1 MASAGENDEKD
12 TTAKAAE
19 EQGGGL
25 DGLSVSM
32 AALGTIES
40 DFHNAMVNLSA
51 EDNLERFRLEYEK
64 LHRALKKSHESEKRL
79 IKKCTDLNSEIVAN
93 ATKVQTALKLSQ
105 EDQNTI
111 VALKKEIEKAWKMV
125 DAAHEK
131 ETRAKETIQQ
141 LKKEIANLALLVE
154 QGAGI
159 TVGQENTV
167 RDLIRIKDE
176 LAKDRDLLQN
186 QNMSLKSELT
196 TKIEEIR
203 KLQADY
209 TQKEDQHTT
218 LTEKYGLVK
227 RDLET
232 EVKKRERNDKELK
245 ELNLVLQNRLADIRQ
260 KTLLIGQGY
269 ENIQRLEHM
278 LKDEKTRT
286 DRFVKEFDAL
296 NNQLEANKK
305 SLEEEIAAN
314 ANLMSQNTQAK
325 AELNLKEYEI
335 SQLKAAQQKLIKM
348 KDNQQKALKKIDN
361 EKQEVERSK
370 DQLRNTIASL
380 DRQIEQMKRQED
392 NDRKDKDE
400 LQRERDI
407 LNRHYLKSQGD
418 KQFLESDLKVLDNKR
433 RNLEQELSGHRQ
445 EANTQR
451 KLIYSLEQEIE
462 KYSSKASEATTKFH
476 QAMEEVKISQMK
488 VIDYQKQIDEANTK
502 LKVQQNLYE
511 QVRSDRNLYSKN
523 LIEAQDEINEM
534 KRKFKIMSHQIEQ
547 LKEEIGQKEKAL
559 VNEHY
564 AQKKM
569 EKQLEQLKNRIQ
581 ILENAKETQ
590 TRKILGLDQEI
601 HQLGQ
606 IITDCDAERAK
617 QRKKLNHVMNER
629 DILGTQLIR
638 RNDELA
644 LLYEKIRI
652 QQSTLN
658 KGEIQYRDRLV
669 DIRMLR
675 LKIQELK
682 RNLHITQARVR
693 NVEELKKQINTLQRQ
708 LMHERNKVKALSE
721 ELENPMNVHR
731 WRKLEGSDPKEH
743 EMIQKIQTLQ
753 KRLISKQEECVEKDL
768 LIQEKEKLY
777 LELKNILSR
786 QPGPEVAE
794 QLNIYHE
801 NLRKRN
807 LQMKRMAAEL
817 NMSSTQTS
825 NHKYEIEKL
834 TRQLHDTKKKYYEQ
848 KSRNHLLNQ
857 ERTLVDQSNKEVGTF
872 PLQHPPGQARFAGG
886 GYSLST

>member
-1 MASAGENDEKD
+1 MEDDKGEKKVMMDEMGVSTAALQSIEKD
-12 TTAKAAE
+12 FQE
-19 EQGGGL
+19 
-25 DGLSVSM
+25 VM
-32 AALGTIES
+32 AA
-40 DFHNAMVNLSA
+40 LSA

-64 LHRALKKSHESEKRL
+64 LHRALKQSHESEKRL
-79 IKKCTDLNSEIVAN
+79 IKRCTELNADIVAN

-111 VALKKEIEKAWKMV
+111 VALKKEIERAWKMV

-141 LKKEIANLALLVE
+141 LKKEISNLAQLVE

-167 RDLIRIKDE
+167 RDLIRIKDD
-176 LAKDRDLLQN
+176 LAKDRDLLFN
-186 QNMSLKSELT
+186 QTTSLKQELSS
-196 TKIEEIR
+196 KVEEIR
-203 KLQADY
+203 KLQAEG
-209 TQKEDQHTT
+209 TQKDEQ
-218 LTEKYGLVK
+218 LAQLNERCANLK
-227 RDLET
+227 RDYDGEMR
-232 EVKKRERNDKELK
+232 KRERNDKKLNELS
-245 ELNLVLQNRLADIRQ
+245 LVLQNRLGDIRQ
-260 KTLLIGQGY
+260 KTILIAQGI
-269 ENIQRLEHM
+269 ENIQRLEHN
-278 LKDEKTRT
+278 LKEEKART
-286 DRFVKEFDAL
+286 DRFVKEFDSL

-314 ANLMSQNTQAK
+314 AALAAQNTQLK
-325 AELNLKEYEI
+325 ADLNLKDYEI
-335 SQLKAAQQKLIKM
+335 SQLKAAQQKLIKT
-348 KDNQQKALKKIDN
+348 KDNQQKVIKKLEM
-361 EKQEVERSK
+361 EKQDVERSK
-370 DQLRNTIASL
+370 EQLRNTIATL

-392 NDRKDKDE
+392 HDRKAMDE

-407 LNRHYLKSQGD
+407 LNRHYLKAQGE
-418 KQFLESDLKVLDNKR
+418 KHNLEGEMKVVENKR
-433 RNLEQELSGHRQ
+433 KNLEQELSGHRD
-445 EANTQR
+445 EANKQR
-451 KLIYSLEQEIE
+451 KVIYNLKQDQE
-462 KYSSKASEATTKFH
+462 KYASKASEASTKYH

-488 VIDYQKQIDEANTK
+488 VVDYQKQIDEANSK

-534 KRKFKIMSHQIEQ
+534 RRKFKIMNHQILQ

-569 EKQLEQLKNRIQ
+569 EKHLEQLKNKIQ
-581 ILENAKETQ
+581 TLETAKETQ
-590 TRKILGLDQEI
+590 ARKILGLDQEMQ
-601 HQLGQ
+601 QLSQ
-606 IITDCDAERAK
+606 IISDCDAERAK

-675 LKIQELK
+675 LRIQELK
-682 RNLHITQARVR
+682 RNLHITQAKVR
-693 NVEELKKQINTLQRQ
+693 NVEELKKQINSLQRQ

-731 WRKLEGSDPKEH
+731 WRKLEGSDPREH

-753 KRLISKQEECVEKDL
+753 KRLIAKTEECVEKDL

-777 LELKNILSR
+777 VELKNILAR

-807 LQMKRMAAEL
+807 MQMKRMASEL
-817 NMSSTQTS
+817 NMSSTQMS
-825 NHKYEIEKL
+825 NYKYEVERL
-834 TRQLHDTKKKYYEQ
+834 TRELQETKKKFYEQ

-857 ERTLVDQSNKEVGTF
+857 EKMLTMQKNKEGSY
-872 PLQHPPGQARFAGG
+872 PLQHPPGQTRFAGG
-886 GYSLST
+886 GYSLTT

>member
-1 MASAGENDEKD
+1 MATVGENDDKD
-12 TTAKAAE
+12 ATAKPSE

-79 IKKCTDLNSEIVAN
+79 IKKCTDLNGEIVAN

-186 QNMSLKSELT
+186 QGMSLKNELS
-196 TKIEEIR
+196 TKVEEIR
-203 KLQADY
+203 KLQIDY
-209 TQKEDQHTT
+209 TQKEELHTT
-218 LTEKYGLVK
+218 LTEKYSLAK

-269 ENIQRLEHM
+269 DSIQRLEHM
-278 LKDEKTRT
+278 LKDEKNRT
-286 DRFVKEFDAL
+286 DRFVKEFDTL

-325 AELNLKEYEI
+325 AELNLKDYEI
-335 SQLKAAQQKLIKM
+335 AQLKGAQQKLIKM
-348 KDNQQKALKKIDN
+348 KDNQQKSLKKMDG
-361 EKQEVERSK
+361 EKQEIERSK

-380 DRQIEQMKRQED
+380 DRQIDQMKRQED
-392 NDRKDKDE
+392 HDRKDKDE

-407 LNRHYLKSQGD
+407 LNRHYLKSQGE
-418 KQFLESDLKVLDNKR
+418 KQHLESDLKVLDNKR

-451 KLIYSLEQEIE
+451 KLVYSLEQEIE

-488 VIDYQKQIDEANTK
+488 VIDFQKQIDEANNK

-581 ILENAKETQ
+581 SLETAKETQ
-590 TRKILGLDQEI
+590 VCYFYIF
-601 HQLGQ
+601 
-606 IITDCDAERAK
+606 
-617 QRKKLNHVMNER
+617 
-629 DILGTQLIR
+629 
-638 RNDELA
+638 
-644 LLYEKIRI
+644 
-652 QQSTLN
+652 
-658 KGEIQYRDRLV
+658 
-669 DIRMLR
+669 LR
-675 LKIQELK
+675 Y
-682 RNLHITQARVR
+682 
-693 NVEELKKQINTLQRQ
+693 KKQQQQQQHHQTR
-708 LMHERNKVKALSE
+708 HVKS
-721 ELENPMNVHR
+721 
-731 WRKLEGSDPKEH
+731 
-743 EMIQKIQTLQ
+743 
-753 KRLISKQEECVEKDL
+753 
-768 LIQEKEKLY
+768 
-777 LELKNILSR
+777 
-786 QPGPEVAE
+786 
-794 QLNIYHE
+794 
-801 NLRKRN
+801 
-807 LQMKRMAAEL
+807 
-817 NMSSTQTS
+817 
-825 NHKYEIEKL
+825 
-834 TRQLHDTKKKYYEQ
+834 
-848 KSRNHLLNQ
+848 
-857 ERTLVDQSNKEVGTF
+857 
-872 PLQHPPGQARFAGG
+872 
-886 GYSLST
+886 

>member
-1 MASAGENDEKD
+1 MSAPSEEPDKTKDGDEKG
-12 TTAKAAE
+12 A
-19 EQGGGL
+19 
-25 DGLSVSM
+25 DGLGVSM
-32 AALGTIES
+32 AALGTIEN
-40 DFHNAMVNLSA
+40 DFHTAMVNLSA
-51 EDNLERFRLEYEK
+51 EDNLDRFRLEYEK

-79 IKKCTDLNSEIVAN
+79 IKKCTDLNAEIVAN
-93 ATKVQTALKLSQ
+93 AHKVQTALKLSQ

-111 VALKKEIEKAWKMV
+111 VTLKKEIEKAWKMV

-141 LKKEIANLALLVE
+141 LKKEITGLAVLVE

-167 RDLIRIKDE
+167 RDLIRIKED
-176 LAKDRDLLQN
+176 LAKDRDVLQN
-186 QNMSLKSELT
+186 QNNSLKLELNSRM
-196 TKIEEIR
+196 EEIR
-203 KLQADY
+203 KLQLDFG
-209 TQKEDQHTT
+209 QKEEAHQN
-218 LTEKYGLVK
+218 LQEKFTNTK
-227 RDLET
+227 RDLEA
-232 EVKKRERNDKELK
+232 ELKKREKHENELK
-245 ELNLVLQNRLADIRQ
+245 QLNLVLQHRAQDLKQRS
-260 KTLLIGQGY
+260 LLIAQGVD
-269 ENIQRLEHM
+269 NIQRLEHN
-278 LKDEKTRT
+278 LKEEKARSE
-286 DRFVKEFDAL
+286 RFAKELDSL
-296 NNQLEANKK
+296 TNQLESNKK
-305 SLEEEIAAN
+305 SLEEEV
-314 ANLMSQNTQAK
+314 SQNNALQQQNTTHK
-325 AELNLKEYEI
+325 AELGHKEYEVA
-335 SQLKAAQQKLIKM
+335 QLKAQVQKLIKT
-348 KDNQQKALKKIDN
+348 KDALQKSIKKLEN
-361 EKQEVERSK
+361 EKQDVERGK
-370 DQLRNTIASL
+370 DQLKNTIASL
-380 DRQIEQMKRQED
+380 DRQIDTMKRNEEGQ
-392 NDRKDKDE
+392 KKSMDE
-400 LQRERDI
+400 LMRERDI
-407 LNRHYLKSQGD
+407 LHRQLLKSQGER
-418 KQFLESDLKVLDNKR
+418 QHVESDLKVMDSKR
-433 RNLEQELSGHRQ
+433 KNLEHELGGHRQ
-445 EANTQR
+445 EANGQR

-476 QAMEEVKISQMK
+476 QAMEEVKIGQMK
-488 VIDYQKQIDEANTK
+488 VVDYQKQIDETNGK
-502 LKVQQNLYE
+502 LKIQQNLYE

-534 KRKFKIMSHQIEQ
+534 KRKFKNMTHQIEQ

-559 VNEHY
+559 VNEY
-564 AQKKM
+564 YTQKRM
-569 EKQLEQLKNRIQ
+569 EKQQEQLNTRIINLQ
-581 ILENAKETQ
+581 NDRAQQAK
-590 TRKILGLDQEI
+590 KIAQLDQEI

-606 IITDCDAERAK
+606 IIQDCDAERAK
-617 QRKKLNHVMNER
+617 QRKKENHVMNER

-693 NVEELKKQINTLQRQ
+693 NIEELKKQINTLQRQ

-753 KRLISKQEECVEKDL
+753 KRLIAKTEECVEKDL
-768 LIQEKEKLY
+768 IIQEKEKLY
-777 LELKNILSR
+777 VELENILSR

-807 LQMKRMAAEL
+807 VQMRHMAAEL
-817 NMSSTQTS
+817 NMASTQTS
-825 NHKYEIEKL
+825 NYKYENERL
-834 TRQLHDTKKKYYEQ
+834 SRELHDMKKKYFEQ
-848 KSRNHLLNQ
+848 KARNHLLNQ
-857 ERTLVDQSNKEVGTF
+857 ERALVEQSNKEASSF

>member
-1 MASAGENDEKD
+1 MSGMEEEKEEVKPEDEKG
-12 TTAKAAE
+12 A
-19 EQGGGL
+19 L
-25 DGLSVSM
+25 DGLGVSM

-79 IKKCTDLNSEIVAN
+79 IKKCTDLNAEIVAN

-141 LKKEIANLALLVE
+141 LKKEISNLALLVE

-186 QNMSLKSELT
+186 QNLSLKNELGARM
-196 TKIEEIR
+196 EEIK
-203 KLQADY
+203 KLQGDY
-209 TQKEDQHTT
+209 TQKDEAHQT
-218 LTEKYGLVK
+218 LTEKYTLMK

-232 EVKKRERNDKELK
+232 EVRKRERNDKELK
-245 ELNLVLQNRLADIRQ
+245 ELNLVLQNRLADIKQ
-260 KTLLIGQGY
+260 KQLLIGQGL
-269 ENIQRLEHM
+269 ENIQRLEHN
-278 LKDEKTRT
+278 LKEEKART
-286 DRFVKEFDAL
+286 DRIAKEFDTL

-305 SLEEEIAAN
+305 SLEEEIGLNAALT
-314 ANLMSQNTQAK
+314 AQNTQAK
-325 AELNLKEYEI
+325 GEINLKDYEMV
-335 SQLKAAQQKLIKM
+335 QLKAQHQKMIKV
-348 KDNQQKALKKIDN
+348 KDNQQKIIKKLEN

-380 DRQIEQMKRQED
+380 DRQIDQMKRQED
-392 NDRKDKDE
+392 HDKKAMDE

-407 LNRHYLKSQGD
+407 LNRHYLKTQGE
-418 KQFLESDLKVLDNKR
+418 KQHVESDLKVMDNKR
-433 RNLEQELSGHRQ
+433 KNLEQELAGHRQ

-451 KLIYSLEQEIE
+451 KMIYGLEQEIE
-462 KYSSKASEATTKFH
+462 KYSSKASEATTKYH
-476 QAMEEVKISQMK
+476 QAMEEVKIGQMK
-488 VIDYQKQIDEANTK
+488 VIDYQKQIDEANSK

-534 KRKFKIMSHQIEQ
+534 KRKFKIMHHQIEQ

-559 VNEHY
+559 VKEHY

-581 ILENAKETQ
+581 GLETAKEGQ
-590 TRKILGLDQEI
+590 SRRILGLDQEI

-693 NVEELKKQINTLQRQ
+693 NVEDLKKHINTLQRQ

-743 EMIQKIQTLQ
+743 DMIQKIQTLQ
-753 KRLISKQEECVEKDL
+753 KRLIAKTEECVEKDL

-777 LELKNILSR
+777 VELKNILSR
-786 QPGPEVAE
+786 QPGPEIAE

-807 LQMKRMAAEL
+807 VQMKHMAAEL
-817 NMSSTQTS
+817 NMASTQTS
-825 NHKYEIEKL
+825 NYKYEIERL
-834 TRQLHDTKKKYYEQ
+834 TRELHDTKKKFFEQ

-857 ERTLVDQSNKEVGTF
+857 ERTLVEQANKESTAF

>member
-1 MASAGENDEKD
+1 MSGSG
-12 TTAKAAE
+12 AE
-19 EQGGGL
+19 EDDKPPKEEDKGVL
-25 DGLSVSM
+25 DGLGVSM
-32 AALGTIES
+32 AALGNIES

-79 IKKCTDLNSEIVAN
+79 IKKCTDLNAEIVAN

-141 LKKEIANLALLVE
+141 LKKEISNLALLVE

-186 QNMSLKSELT
+186 QNLSLKNELGN
-196 TKIEEIR
+196 KLEDIR
-203 KLQADY
+203 KLQTDFSS
-209 TQKEDQHTT
+209 KDESHTV
-218 LTEKYGLVK
+218 LSEKYTLMK

-232 EVKKRERNDKELK
+232 EIRKRERNDKELK

-260 KTLLIGQGY
+260 KTLLIGQGLD
-269 ENIQRLEHM
+269 NIQRLEHN
-278 LKDEKTRT
+278 LKEEKART
-286 DRFVKEFDAL
+286 DRIAKEFDTL

-305 SLEEEIAAN
+305 SLEEEIALN
-314 ANLMSQNTQAK
+314 STLTGQNTQAK
-325 AELNLKEYEI
+325 AEINLKDYETV
-335 SQLKAAQQKLIKM
+335 QLKSQVQKLVKV
-348 KDNQQKALKKIDN
+348 KDNQQKSIKKLEN
-361 EKQEVERSK
+361 EKQEIERSK

-380 DRQIEQMKRQED
+380 DRTIGTMKRQED
-392 NDRKDKDE
+392 SDRKATEE

-407 LNRHYLKSQGD
+407 LNMHYIKTQGD
-418 KQFLESDLKVLDNKR
+418 KQHVESDLKVMDNKR
-433 RNLEQELSGHRQ
+433 KNLEQELAGHRQ

-462 KYSSKASEATTKFH
+462 KYSSKASEATTKYH
-476 QAMEEVKISQMK
+476 QAMEEVKIGQMK
-488 VIDYQKQIDEANTK
+488 VVDFQKQIDEANNK

-534 KRKFKIMSHQIEQ
+534 KRKFKIMSHQIDQ

-581 ILENAKETQ
+581 GLETAKEGQ
-590 TRKILGLDQEI
+590 SRRILGLDQEI

-753 KRLISKQEECVEKDL
+753 KRLIAKTEECVEKDL

-777 LELKNILSR
+777 VELKNILSR

-807 LQMKRMAAEL
+807 VQMKHMAAEL
-817 NMSSTQTS
+817 NMASTQTS
-825 NHKYEIEKL
+825 NYKYEIERL
-834 TRQLHDTKKKYYEQ
+834 TRELHETKKKFFEQ

-857 ERTLVDQSNKEVGTF
+857 ERSLVEQSNKDSTSF
-872 PLQHPPGQARFAGG
+872 PLQHPPGQARYAGG
-886 GYSLST
+886 GYSLAT

>member
-1 MASAGENDEKD
+1 MSAPDGEKEE
-12 TTAKAAE
+12 AKA
-19 EQGGGL
+19 GGDDKGAL
-25 DGLSVSM
+25 DGLGVSM
-32 AALGTIES
+32 AALGTIEN
-40 DFHNAMVNLSA
+40 DFHNAMLNLSA

-79 IKKCTDLNSEIVAN
+79 IKKCTDLNAEIVAN

-141 LKKEIANLALLVE
+141 LKKEISNLALLVE

-186 QNMSLKSELT
+186 QTLSQKNELQAKT
-196 TKIEEIR
+196 EEIR
-203 KLQADY
+203 RLTQETQTKEEALTALQDKFAQ
-209 TQKEDQHTT
+209 QKRE
-218 LTEKYGLVK
+218 
-227 RDLET
+227 LET
-232 EVKKRERNDKELK
+232 ETKKRERNDRELK
-245 ELNLVLQNRLADIRQ
+245 ELNLVLQNRMADIRQ
-260 KTLLIGQGY
+260 KTLLIGQGL
-269 ENIQRLEHM
+269 ENIQKLEHN
-278 LKDEKTRT
+278 LKEEKTRSE
-286 DRFVKEFDAL
+286 RFAKEFDLL

-314 ANLMSQNTQAK
+314 SALNTLNTQAK
-325 AELNLKEYEI
+325 ADLNLKDYEI
-335 SQLKAAQQKLIKM
+335 SQLKAQQQKLMKAKDAQQKAVKRLEN
-348 KDNQQKALKKIDN
+348 D
-361 EKQEVERSK
+361 KQDIERSK
-370 DQLRNTIASL
+370 DQLRGTISTL
-380 DRQIEQMKRQED
+380 DRQLDQMKRQED
-392 NDRKDKDE
+392 SMRKSMDE

-407 LNRHYLKSQGD
+407 LNRHYLKSQSD
-418 KQFLESDLKVLDNKR
+418 RQHVESDLKVMDNKKK
-433 RNLEQELSGHRQ
+433 NLEQELAGHRQ
-445 EANTQR
+445 EANAQR

-462 KYSSKASEATTKFH
+462 KYSLKASEATAKYH
-476 QAMEEVKISQMK
+476 QAMEEVKIGQMK
-488 VIDYQKQIDEANTK
+488 VIDYQKQIDETNGK

-569 EKQLEQLKNRIQ
+569 EKQVEKLKNRIQ
-581 ILENAKETQ
+581 SLETAKEAQ

-658 KGEIQYRDRLV
+658 KGEVQYRDRLV

-753 KRLISKQEECVEKDL
+753 KRLISKTEECVEKDL

-777 LELKNILSR
+777 VELKNILSR

-807 LQMKRMAAEL
+807 VQMKHMAAEL
-817 NMSSTQTS
+817 NMASTQTS
-825 NHKYEIEKL
+825 NYKYENERL
-834 TRQLHDTKKKYYEQ
+834 TRELHDTKKRYFEQ

-857 ERTLVDQSNKEVGTF
+857 ERSLVEQTSKDAGTF
-872 PLQHPPGQARFAGG
+872 PLQHPPGQARYAGG
-886 GYSLST
+886 GFSLST